1 MVVRLA
7 AGLAWD
13 VVGETSTP
21 LVLFGLFLVPEGC
34 ASGVWL
40 SAKTLLSYADLAMA
54 LKLSAARNFLLQGL
68 HMYLESTSLSVIG
81 RSSTLLSLPGM
92 SALWDSLENSATETI
107 GATALLQSLQ
117 ECFCI
122 EAVLQA

>member
-34 ASGVWL
+34 ASGQV
-40 SAKTLLSYADLAMA
+40 
-54 LKLSAARNFLLQGL
+54 G
-68 HMYLESTSLSVIG
+68 
-81 RSSTLLSLPGM
+81 
-92 SALWDSLENSATETI
+92 
-107 GATALLQSLQ
+107 
-117 ECFCI
+117 
-122 EAVLQA
+122 